1 MNEHTLARERNKEKF
16 YMVMV
21 NQPCGMRREQ
31 LAKVACVSNSTAY
44 SYLREL
50 HAENRARIV
59 DWEKA
64 PHNTTDFQYAQLWG
78 VGSGPHEPKPKI
90 EKKPKVKVT
99 KPKTKPRKRQKVAA
113 DPSKS
118 KLALR
123 RSAIIVTLNSPYR
136 TTFVGGINPW
146 APYQTAA
153 AQQ

>member
-1 MNEHTLARERNKEKF
+1 MRPQTKARERNKEKF
-16 YMVMV
+16 YEVMV
-21 NQPCGMRREQ
+21 KQPCGLRREQ
-31 LAKVACVSNSTAY
+31 LAVAAGVSASSAY
-44 SYLREL
+44 IYLREL
-50 HAENRARIV
+50 HVENRARIV

-123 RSAIIVTLNSPYR
+123 RSAIIVTIDSPYR

>member
-1 MNEHTLARERNKEKF
+1 MRPQTKARERNKEKF
-16 YMVMV
+16 YEVMV
-21 NQPCGMRREQ
+21 KQPCGLRREQ
-31 LAKVACVSNSTAY
+31 LAVAAGVSASSAY
-44 SYLREL
+44 IYLREL
-50 HAENRARIV
+50 HVENRARIV

-99 KPKTKPRKRQKVAA
+99 KPKSTVRKRQKVAD

-118 KLALR
+118 KLAIR
-123 RSAIIVTLNSPYR
+123 RSRLVINIDGPYR

-146 APYQTAA
+146 MQSQTAA